1 MVQHGRPQ
9 PATPSLSV
17 PSGRSTQPQ
26 PLTVWEG
33 RSAPRPSLGPRM
45 CASTALPAE
54 IVVWLLQIFEIF
66 YSGNFNFSKLKQ
78 MSGNTSLKSG
88 WTSCPWGLGPK
99 WAGSAL
105 AVGPPPAVPPACLQ
119 PVGGQACFL
128 CIWGGDPGLAPTL
141 SGQRACVCQ
150 TVGQF
155 ASVPA
160 GAHHP
165 PVHPLWGV
173 TDRSPEPG
181 WPHTALARQSVPM
194 RIVSRS
200 GRLCTT
206 CPCSLS
212 GPHLLVYVDS
222 VSNQIR

>member
-1 MVQHGRPQ
+1 MVGHSQPPPPSLCLPAGAPSHGRSPF
-9 PATPSLSV
+9 
-17 PSGRSTQPQ
+17 GRA
-26 PLTVWEG
+26 G
-33 RSAPRPSLGPRM
+33 APRGQAWGPGRVP
-45 CASTALPAE
+45 ALLCLQRLWF
-54 IVVWLLQIFEIF
+54 WLLKIFEIF

-128 CIWGGDPGLAPTL
+128 CIWGLAPTL
-141 SGQRACVCQ
+141 SGQRARVCQ
-150 TVGQF
+150 TVRQF

-173 TDRSPEPG
+173 TGAQSR
-181 WPHTALARQSVPM
+181 WPHTALALQSAPM
-194 RIVSRS
+194 CVVSRP
-200 GRLCTT
+200 GRL
-206 CPCSLS
+206 
-212 GPHLLVYVDS
+212 
-222 VSNQIR
+222 